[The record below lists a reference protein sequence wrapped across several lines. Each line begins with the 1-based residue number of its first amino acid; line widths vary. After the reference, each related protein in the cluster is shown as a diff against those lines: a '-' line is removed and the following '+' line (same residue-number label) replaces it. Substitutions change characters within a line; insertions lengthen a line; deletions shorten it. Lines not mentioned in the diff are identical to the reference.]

1 MATLTERLAAC
12 YTGAVHDVLRMMG
25 HENIVLPPAIKAI
38 APGTKLAGPVWTV
51 SGHIDRTQSRHETL
65 LGWCTLLAKA
75 PSGHVVVCQP
85 HNHEVALMGE
95 LSAQT
100 LKARGVLGYVVD
112 GGSRDTDLVLAQ
124 GFPVF
129 CSFLTPS
136 DIVQRWIPDRY
147 GEPVTIG
154 TVTIATGDY
163 LLGDRDGVVI
173 IPRVLVEDVVAKTE
187 EVVATEIGHAPR
199 ADRRHGSRWRR
210 ITNMASSD
218 DTARRG
224 PGAPPHRPSQGSAR
238 PHRAP
243 AGS

>member
-1 MATLTERLAAC
+1 MPTLTERLSAC

-25 HENIVLPPAIKAI
+25 HENIVLPHEIKAI
-38 APGTKLAGPVWTV
+38 APGTRLAGPVWTV
-51 SGHIDRTQSRHETL
+51 SGHIDRSKSRHETL

-75 PSGHVVVCQP
+75 PAGHVVVCQP

-100 LKARGVLGYVVD
+100 LQARGVLGYVVD

-163 LLGDRDGVVI
+163 LLADRDGVVI
-173 IPRVLVEDVVAKTE
+173 IPRALVEDVVAKTE
-187 EVVATEIGHAPR
+187 EVVATESDMRRALIGGMDPVA
-199 ADRRHGSRWRR
+199 AYNQYGKF
-210 ITNMASSD
+210 
-218 DTARRG
+218 
-224 PGAPPHRPSQGSAR
+224 
-238 PHRAP
+238 
-243 AGS
+243 

>member
-1 MATLTERLAAC
+1 MSTRTERLAAC

-25 HENIVLPPAIKAI
+25 HENIVLPPEIKAI

-51 SGHIDRTQSRHETL
+51 SGHIDRTKSRHETL
-65 LGWCTLLAKA
+65 LGWCTLLASA
-75 PSGHVVVCQP
+75 PSAHVIVCQP

-112 GGSRDTDLVLAQ
+112 GGSRDTDLVLEQ
-124 GFPVF
+124 GFAVF
-129 CSFLTPS
+129 CAFLTPS

-154 TVTIATGDY
+154 DVTIATGDY

-173 IPRVLVEDVVAKTE
+173 IPRALIDEVIAKTE
-187 EVVATEIGHAPR
+187 EVVSTETDMRRALIGGMDPVVAYNTY
-199 ADRRHGSRWRR
+199 GKF
-210 ITNMASSD
+210 
-218 DTARRG
+218 
-224 PGAPPHRPSQGSAR
+224 
-238 PHRAP
+238 
-243 AGS
+243 

>member
-1 MATLTERLAAC
+1 MPTLTERLGRC
-12 YTGAVHDVLRMMG
+12 YTGAVHDVLHLMG
-25 HENIVLPPAIKAI
+25 HENVVLPPEIKAI

-51 SGHIDRTQSRHETL
+51 SGHIDRTKSRHETL
-65 LGWCTLLAKA
+65 LGWCTLLAQA
-75 PSGHVVVCQP
+75 PAGHVVVCQP

-100 LKARGVLGYVVD
+100 LMARGVPGYVVD

-136 DIVQRWIPDRY
+136 DIVERWIPDRF

-173 IPRVLVEDVVAKTE
+173 VARALVEEVIAKTE
-187 EVVATEIGHAPR
+187 EVVATESDMRRALIGGMDPVEAYNR
-199 ADRRHGSRWRR
+199 YGKF
-210 ITNMASSD
+210 
-218 DTARRG
+218 
-224 PGAPPHRPSQGSAR
+224 
-238 PHRAP
+238 
-243 AGS
+243 